1 MSVQTDILYEYSLYK
16 RYRKQVKNMNFKL
29 VSDSSSNVYALN
41 GVNYT
46 TVPMKI
52 IAGDKEF
59 VDTAALD
66 VKEMVNYLKSYKG
79 KSGSSCANAQEWLD
93 AFEGVDGAFGVTISK
108 ALSGSYN
115 AACQAAEDFKEQNPD
130 KKVYIFDSLAAGP
143 QQAMLCDKIAELM
156 AAGKDFD
163 TIVAEARDY
172 HNHTHILFCL
182 ESMTN
187 LARNG
192 RVNPTVAKIANAIGI
207 RVCGDVKAGEII
219 PVHKPR
225 GEKKAMTVL
234 VDMLG
239 ERGFKDGNLIRVAHC
254 LGEKNAQTFKAAV
267 LAKYP
272 NTRFIIEP
280 TTGLC
285 SFYAEAG
292 GLMIGFEGG
301 YNTNNNNNE
310 H

>member
-1 MSVQTDILYEYSLYK
+1 
-16 RYRKQVKNMNFKL
+16 MNFKL
-29 VSDSSSNVYALN
+29 VSDSSSNVYELSGA
-41 GVNYT
+41 NYT

-59 VDTAALD
+59 VDTPALD
-66 VKEMVNYLKSYKG
+66 LNGMVTFLKNHKG

-93 AFEGVDGAFGVTISK
+93 AFEGADWAFGVTISK

-115 AACQAAEDFKEQNPD
+115 AAQQAAQDFMEENPG
-130 KKVYIFDSLAAGP
+130 KKAYIFDSLAAGP

-156 AAGKDFD
+156 AAGHDFD
-163 TIVAEARDY
+163 TIVEKARDY

-225 GEKKAMTVL
+225 GAKKAMSVL

-239 ERGFKDGNLIRVAHC
+239 ERGYKDGMLIRVAHC
-254 LGEKNAQTFKAAV
+254 FGEENAQAFKAAV

-272 NTRFIIEP
+272 NANFVIEH

-301 YNTNNNNNE
+301 YNTLNNNNE

>member
-1 MSVQTDILYEYSLYK
+1 
-16 RYRKQVKNMNFKL
+16 MNFKL
-29 VSDSSSNVYALN
+29 VSDSSSNVYTLSGA
-41 GVNYT
+41 NYT

-52 IAGDKEF
+52 VAGDREF
-59 VDTAALD
+59 VDTPALNLN
-66 VKEMVNYLKSYKG
+66 EMVTFLKNHKG

-93 AFEGVDGAFGVTISK
+93 AFEGADYAFGVTISK
-108 ALSGSYN
+108 NLSGSYN
-115 AACQAAEDFKEQNPD
+115 AAQQAASDFMEENPG
-130 KKVYIFDSLAAGP
+130 KKAYIFDSLAAGP
-143 QQAMLCDKIAELM
+143 QQAMLCDKIAELI
-156 AAGKDFD
+156 AAGHDFD
-163 TIVAEARDY
+163 TIVEKARDY

-225 GEKKAMTVL
+225 GAKKAMSVL

-239 ERGFKDGNLIRVAHC
+239 ERGYKDGMLIRVAHC
-254 LGEKNAQTFKAAV
+254 FGEENANAFKAAV

-272 NTRFIIEP
+272 NANFVIEH